1 MKMYR
6 FQGKHATK
14 KSSIQSYLQK
24 IHSQS
29 HFSSIFHPARAAWRC
44 PARAPPAPR
53 CVPRCRAHPSCG
65 IAVRTPRAPLRAHRP
80 CPVAVGRDVPIAPP
94 RHRRGARLGIPC
106 PIAARPV
113 AAPRPCAVVWCRGF
127 AAEGVTGRR
136 ALRGYRGRTETPPA
150 KLSACATCH
159 YPRHLSHGALPT
171 ATGRCGAIETSRP
184 TAKPRIK
191 ITQSSTKTITVKG

>member
-1 MKMYR
+1 MYR

-94 RHRRGARLGIPC
+94 RLIARGGSPPRCAAWQVAHAGSFAGASPCAPHSRAGRGVRSPTRGTAAGPLPPPPPPAVAHRR
-106 PIAARPV
+106 
-113 AAPRPCAVVWCRGF
+113 APLWVQ
-127 AAEGVTGRR
+127 
-136 ALRGYRGRTETPPA
+136 
-150 KLSACATCH
+150 K
-159 YPRHLSHGALPT
+159 
-171 ATGRCGAIETSRP
+171 I
-184 TAKPRIK
+184 RI
-191 ITQSSTKTITVKG
+191 S